1 MSLRVLTGISA
12 GEYRSRRRQ
21 LMDAVGSDGIIVLPA
36 APERVRSH
44 DTHYPYRQDSHFQ
57 YLLGF
62 GEPQAVLV
70 MLLSGKVAVVACASS
85 GIGRTI
91 AEHDAEEGPGWCL
104 SRTAPWKPSIPSFRS
119 ISSTRRRSCVSSSP
133 ASARGSIR
141 FVTNFP
147 TQLGPC
153 GQEIVVD
160 GGYTIG

>member
-1 MSLRVLTGISA
+1 MLRQNRRWQGEAQCKQNGGQFSRSSPYGGVLEFCRWRTAEASEA
-12 GEYRSRRRQ
+12 ATLEEF
-21 LMDAVGSDGIIVLPA
+21 PA
-36 APERVRSH
+36 APRI
-44 DTHYPYRQDSHFQ
+44 
-57 YLLGF
+57 G
-62 GEPQAVLV
+62 
-70 MLLSGKVAVVACASS
+70 GKVAVVACASS

-141 FVTNFP
+141 FITNFP